1 MSLYFI
7 KETAY
12 AGSVLYIFGQLDGHL
27 KWNFINLT
35 GSTAMPC
42 VKLFESTPFS
52 FFANK
57 VVNKN
62 SDTINSKKKK
72 DASVNWILQAR
83 ILGVGCH
90 FLLQGIFP
98 TQRSI
103 PCVLHLLH

>member
-12 AGSVLYIFGQLDGHL
+12 ADSVYHIFGQLDGHL

-42 VKLFESTPFS
+42 VKLFETTPFS
-52 FFANK
+52 FANK

-62 SDTINSKKKK
+62 SDTINSKYRPFFFFN
-72 DASVNWILQAR
+72 V
-83 ILGVGCH
+83 
-90 FLLQGIFP
+90 FLWKSSDYF
-98 TQRSI
+98 
-103 PCVLHLLH
+103 

>member
-42 VKLFESTPFS
+42 VKLFETTPFS

-62 SDTINSKKKK
+62 SDTINSKYRLFFFFN
-72 DASVNWILQAR
+72 V
-83 ILGVGCH
+83 
-90 FLLQGIFP
+90 FLWKSSDYF
-98 TQRSI
+98 
-103 PCVLHLLH
+103 

>member
-42 VKLFESTPFS
+42 VKLFETTPFS

-62 SDTINSKKKK
+62 SDTINSKYRLFFFLMFFYESLLTISSLRIFTKYLLELTITK
-72 DASVNWILQAR
+72 DTLKVFS
-83 ILGVGCH
+83 
-90 FLLQGIFP
+90 
-98 TQRSI
+98 
-103 PCVLHLLH
+103 

>member
-35 GSTAMPC
+35 GSTALPC
-42 VKLFESTPFS
+42 VKLFETTPFS

-72 DASVNWILQAR
+72 KMPL
-83 ILGVGCH
+83 
-90 FLLQGIFP
+90 
-98 TQRSI
+98 SI
-103 PCVLHLLH
+103 GFSRQEYWE